1 MVGETQYTSR
11 FEILLSDGKWW
22 VSHNGNW
29 LGYYP
34 ASLFNLIPSG
44 GCQAHWYG
52 EVFDPTPTDWTW
64 TNMGSGLFASGGFGK
79 AAYVM
84 TPFYTDTW
92 GVAHWPD
99 GAVSAPQSDTACY
112 TKSNLLTGGPGQ
124 ERYFYLGGPGGD
136 ALGCD

>member
-1 MVGETQYTSR
+1 
-11 FEILLSDGKWW
+11 
-22 VSHNGNW
+22 
-29 LGYYP
+29 
-34 ASLFNLIPSG
+34 
-44 GCQAHWYG
+44 
-52 EVFDPTPTDWTW
+52 
-64 TNMGSGLFASGGFGK
+64 MGSGLFASGGFGK